1 MTDTEFVE
9 WFKGF
14 VEGAHHFNISPKQWD
29 YLKEKLL
36 LVGKETNNSYIIDN
50 EYWTTTIA

>member
-9 WFKGF
+9 WFRGF

>member
-1 MTDTEFVE
+1 MTDTEFVK

-29 YLKEKLL
+29 DLKAKLL